1 MRRQGRKRAEHRD
14 EPYPLDMQWDLVY
27 MDIKNPKAHDLMDTF
42 YPNELE
48 HSAAKLSRSLP
59 KTLQFKPVKAS

>member
-1 MRRQGRKRAEHRD
+1 MSPKDSIRAGVTSIVSD

-42 YPNELE
+42 YPNKPE
-48 HSAAKLSRSLP
+48 HSAAKLARSP
-59 KTLQFKPVKAS
+59 QKNSTI